1 MPKLTREQIIQHLT
15 PPAGIRMAPYPAWR
29 DRIYRGA
36 LLSIGVTMLMVALGQ
51 AIRNPEYVAAAHG
64 LTAISVA
71 VAAVFF
77 LVWLARWRY
86 AVWGLAIA
94 GLLATPFQET
104 AAWACT
110 LAAGSVMAAKETHCF
125 HFLAGRII
133 PGWSVATG
141 LVWLVVPQSWIMAA
155 FWAVL
160 GTLWIW
166 LALARFSLPVFDI
179 PGHQ

>member
-1 MPKLTREQIIQHLT
+1 MAKLTREQVIQHLT

-36 LLSIGVTMLMVALGQ
+36 LLSIGITLLMAAAGQSIRDPQYVHAAHWLTAVSVT
-51 AIRNPEYVAAAHG
+51 VAA
-64 LTAISVA
+64 L
-71 VAAVFF
+71 FF
-77 LVWLARWRY
+77 LVWLSRWRY
-86 AVWGLAIA
+86 AVWGLAIF

-104 AAWACT
+104 ASWALT

-125 HFLAGRII
+125 HFMAGRII
-133 PGWSVATG
+133 PWWSLATG
-141 LVWLVVPQSWIMAA
+141 LAWLMVPQAWVMTI

-160 GTLWIW
+160 GGLWIW

-179 PGHQ
+179 PGGS